1 MDTVGPMSG
10 SHSEVGAAHVAT
22 NESNPMVSLWRRG
35 PVARA
40 ALLLPVVVLVI
51 VVGVLYEK
59 PAHTYPVGVN
69 QTAWAADVKIALA
82 ERSPVGPIMPTGPL
96 RDLPGVG
103 EIATVIVD
111 RSSSGNKVTVLFLT
125 SVGVNEAGL
134 AYLKGSPP
142 PQDSCSVHLSGPWW
156 QIAPLNTT
164 TMGCARGF
172 HDNGGG

>member
-1 MDTVGPMSG
+1 MTIPDANGSG
-10 SHSEVGAAHVAT
+10 SAAGASDT
-22 NESNPMVSLWRRG
+22 TFIVSLWRRG
-35 PVARA
+35 PKMRA
-40 ALLLPVVVLVI
+40 ALLLPVVALVI
-51 VVGVLYEK
+51 VAGALYEK
-59 PAHTYPVGVN
+59 PAHTYHVGVN
-69 QTAWAADVKIALA
+69 QAVWASDVKIALA
-82 ERSPVGPIMPTGPL
+82 ERVPVGPIMPTGSL

-103 EIATVIVD
+103 EIASVIVD
-111 RSSSGNKVTVLFLT
+111 RSASGNKVTVLFLT

-134 AYLKGSPP
+134 AYLKGFPP